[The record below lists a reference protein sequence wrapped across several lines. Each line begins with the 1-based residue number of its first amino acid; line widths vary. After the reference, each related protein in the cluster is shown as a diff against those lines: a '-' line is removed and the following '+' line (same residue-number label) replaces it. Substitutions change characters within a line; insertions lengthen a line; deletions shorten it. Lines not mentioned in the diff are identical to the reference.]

1 MQVSGFRIYF
11 LEPGY
16 FFSKILSE
24 FRKKIVALQPVS
36 GKMDSR
42 MRYFREQKYIEP
54 NSYRTEGSP
63 DDLSINPT
71 SWRLTPRG
79 EDALAEF
86 EYRAKQESKNDS
98 ENKRE
103 RIFQVLLVFLGAIIG
118 LLIERISGITAWI
131 SSFF

>member
-1 MQVSGFRIYF
+1 MLSDENYNALLKFRSG
-11 LEPGY
+11 
-16 FFSKILSE
+16 
-24 FRKKIVALQPVS
+24 PVS

-98 ENKRE
+98 E
-103 RIFQVLLVFLGAIIG
+103 IFQVLLVFLGAIIG
-118 LLIERISGITAWI
+118 LFIERISGITAWI

>member
-1 MQVSGFRIYF
+1 M
-11 LEPGY
+11 
-16 FFSKILSE
+16 LSE
-24 FRKKIVALQPVS
+24 SNYNELVKLRAAPLQTC

-42 MRYFREQKYIEP
+42 IRYFREQKYIEP

-86 EYRAKQESKNDS
+86 EYRAKQDAKNDT
-98 ENKRE
+98 EKKKE
-103 RIFQVLLVFLGAIIG
+103 RVFQVLLVFLGAIVG
-118 LLIERISGITAWI
+118 LLIEHFSGITDWI
-131 SSFF
+131 SSLF